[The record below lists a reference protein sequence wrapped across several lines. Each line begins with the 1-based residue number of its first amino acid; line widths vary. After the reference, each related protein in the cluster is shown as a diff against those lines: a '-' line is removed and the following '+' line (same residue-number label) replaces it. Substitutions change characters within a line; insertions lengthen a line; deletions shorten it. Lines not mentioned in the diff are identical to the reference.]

1 MFNTGL
7 YDASSAVV
15 SWVVC
20 SFASYYRFQL
30 QTPDSSLERK
40 GSRVRKSPL
49 LVHSLSIDKT
59 LAQLPCSTLQ
69 ILSTLRPQANVLG
82 ISEQTG
88 APEVL
93 CAGPTNVWTRP
104 DLHQSNSQV
113 WVNSQHWAAAMLV
126 SSVGGG
132 VNLC

>member
-1 MFNTGL
+1 MRL
-7 YDASSAVV
+7 VLCSS
-15 SWVVC
+15 
-20 SFASYYRFQL
+20 ASYYLFQL

-59 LAQLPCSTLQ
+59 LAQLPCSTLR
-69 ILSTLRPQANVLG
+69 ILGTLRPQANVLG
-82 ISEQTG
+82 ISEEIG

-104 DLHQSNSQV
+104 DLHQSNPQL